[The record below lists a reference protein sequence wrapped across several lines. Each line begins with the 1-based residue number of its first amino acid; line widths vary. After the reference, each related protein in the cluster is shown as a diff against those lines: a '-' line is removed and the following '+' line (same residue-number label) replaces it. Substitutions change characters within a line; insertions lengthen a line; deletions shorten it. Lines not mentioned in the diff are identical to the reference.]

1 MEPTYNRD
9 VYASPTAGLVVS
21 EYMSKVYMWMTIGIL
36 LTGMVAYWISSD
48 VELIRTI
55 VSNRILFYGLIFA
68 EFGLVIWLS
77 AGINRMS
84 AAMATAMFLLYAALN
99 GATLS
104 IFSMMYTAESI
115 QSAFFTTTIAF
126 GGLSAFGYMTK
137 RDLGPVGSFCT
148 MGLFGMLGFA
158 LLSFF
163 FPAMMGTTASK
174 VYGLVGILVFS
185 GLTAYDTQR
194 IKAMAPTSR
203 GESYQKGAILG
214 ALKLYLDFINLFLF
228 VLRMGGNRK

>member
-1 MEPTYNRD
+1 MQPTLNRD
-9 VYASPTAGLVVS
+9 VYANPTAQLVIS
-21 EYMSKVYMWMTIGIL
+21 QYMSKVYMWMTIGIL
-36 LTGMVAYWISSD
+36 LTGMIAYWISSD
-48 VELIRTI
+48 LELITTI
-55 VSNRILFYGLIFA
+55 ATNKFLFYGMIFA

-77 AGINRMS
+77 AGINKMS
-84 AAMATAMFLLYAALN
+84 ATMATAMFLVYAALN

-104 IFSMMYTAESI
+104 IFSLMYTAESI

-126 GGLSAFGYMTK
+126 AGLSGFGYLTK

-158 LLSFF
+158 ILSMF
-163 FPAMMGTTASK
+163 FPSLMGTTVSK
-174 VYGLVGILVFS
+174 VYGLVGILVFA

-203 GESYQKGAILG
+203 GESYDKGAIMG

-228 VLRMGGNRK
+228 VLRLGGSRK